1 MTIHHELLEKL
12 LREEMGFEGV
22 LVTDYKEI
30 NNLVSR
36 HKVVSNVG
44 EGMKMAVKDASIN
57 MMIMDKNVEFRD
69 SHERFG

>member
-12 LREEMGFEGV
+12 HREEMGFEGV
-22 LVTDYKEI
+22 LVTDYKDI

>member
-1 MTIHHELLEKL
+1 MTIHHELSEKL
-12 LREEMGFEGV
+12 LREDIGFEGV

>member
-1 MTIHHELLEKL
+1 MTIHHELSEKL

-44 EGMKMAVKDASIN
+44 EGMKMVVKDASIN

-69 SHERFG
+69 LHERFG

>member
-1 MTIHHELLEKL
+1 
-12 LREEMGFEGV
+12 MGFEGV